1 MLDDCDISFSI
12 DLTPIKTIS
21 ILLGVLEEASA
32 VVIGRCFFLALIMVH
47 LLQSIFIDK
56 DEQGIEKQIHREMSH
71 YYFSGL

>member
-32 VVIGRCFFLALIMVH
+32 VVIGRCFFPGAHYGPLDA
-47 LLQSIFIDK
+47 IDLF
-56 DEQGIEKQIHREMSH
+56 R
-71 YYFSGL
+71 